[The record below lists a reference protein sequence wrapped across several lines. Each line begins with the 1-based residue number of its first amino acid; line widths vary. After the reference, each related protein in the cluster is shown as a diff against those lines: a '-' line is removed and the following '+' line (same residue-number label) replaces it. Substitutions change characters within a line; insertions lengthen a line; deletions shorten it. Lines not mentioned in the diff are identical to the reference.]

1 MVIRQA
7 LPYDFSFRS
16 KRLSPQAA
24 TAVAISIGVHAVVIG
39 YVAFLKFAPIATNPP
54 TDDPVWV
61 VPLAP
66 LPEPPKPQP
75 ESPRQPPKI
84 PPHNPTLGPI
94 DPPIPPLLAPPS
106 PPETKVAEAGPPA
119 GLGQT
124 QLAPT
129 PAPSGPVTLRP
140 NWLRRP
146 SGEELARYYPDRALR
161 MGITGSASI
170 RCSVTASGSVT
181 GCRVTV
187 EDPQDYGFGPAAL
200 KLSRFF
206 KMSPQTVDGQPV
218 EGGEVTI
225 PIRFAVK

>member
-24 TAVAISIGVHAVVIG
+24 TAVAISICVHAVIIG
-39 YVAFLKFAPIATNPP
+39 YVAFLKFAPAATNPP
-54 TDDPVWV
+54 DDQISHGAFYKVEV
-61 VPLAP
+61 VPPEPKTRPDRPKVPPHETTIPDPTVP
-66 LPEPPKPQP
+66 LPPPLLTNPEPPNTQ
-75 ESPRQPPKI
+75 I
-84 PPHNPTLGPI
+84 ADN
-94 DPPIPPLLAPPS
+94 
-106 PPETKVAEAGPPA
+106 GPPA

-124 QLAPT
+124 QQIAPPPT
-129 PAPSGPVTLRP
+129 VSHSIGNPT
-140 NWLRRP
+140 WLRRP

-161 MGITGSASI
+161 MDVTGSASI

-181 GCRVTV
+181 GCRVTA
-187 EDPQDYGFGPAAL
+187 EDPQDYGFGQAAL

-206 KMSPQTVDGQPV
+206 KMSPQTIDGQPV

-225 PIRFAVK
+225 PIRFALR